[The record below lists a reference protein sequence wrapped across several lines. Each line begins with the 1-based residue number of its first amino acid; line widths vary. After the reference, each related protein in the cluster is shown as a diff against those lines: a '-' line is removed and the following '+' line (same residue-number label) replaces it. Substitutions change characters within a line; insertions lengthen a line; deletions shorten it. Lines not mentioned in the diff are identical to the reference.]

1 MAYYP
6 ERAETPWVP
15 EGAAIVVGP
24 PVDSLRYDAHATR
37 VFCDWI
43 GRSSAWCPGST
54 KGFRAASATPLR
66 SPRRSDIEQER
77 LPLE

>member
-43 GRSSAWCPGST
+43 GAEFGVVPWLYKGVPG
-54 KGFRAASATPLR
+54 R
-66 SPRRSDIEQER
+66 ER
-77 LPLE
+77 YAFAVPKEKRH